1 MRWAAF
7 IDTVAAFPA
16 PGDVAASPV
25 NTIAGSGFVRGP
37 KASFSVTLATPI
49 PAPEPGAADPWLSVR
64 TTGQTVRVGDRSAD
78 GYPFA
83 LKLPSDWKFPVE
95 RQDMGLAYPSLATF
109 VSSSGRQSADWMLQP
124 VGALVRNWSVAD
136 WAW

>member
-1 MRWAAF
+1 
-7 IDTVAAFPA
+7 
-16 PGDVAASPV
+16 V
-25 NTIAGSGFVRGP
+25 NTLAGSGFTRGP

-49 PAPEPGAADPWLSVR
+49 TAPAPGAGDPWMFVR
-64 TTGQTVRVGDRSAD
+64 NTGRTVRVGDRSAD

-83 LKLPSDWKFPVE
+83 LKLLSDWKFPVE

-109 VSSSGRQSADWMLQP
+109 VSSSGSRSADWALYP
-124 VGALVRNWSVAD
+124 VGTFVRNWSVTD